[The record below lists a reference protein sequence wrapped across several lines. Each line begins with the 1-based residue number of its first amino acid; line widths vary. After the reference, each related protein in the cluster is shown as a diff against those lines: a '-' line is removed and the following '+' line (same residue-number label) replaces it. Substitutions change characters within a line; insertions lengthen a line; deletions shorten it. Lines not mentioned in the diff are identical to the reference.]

1 MQTHPELTQGKRSR
15 CILLGPRRKLE
26 QKKKQSKIV
35 TKFVLQDK
43 KKTPCFTIK
52 VVNSPPTESQNT
64 PTHVLLIN
72 CLKLVQLFFQEVLQL
87 TIADSSIWI
96 RQKDV
101 LLIVS
106 IKKLVTYCS
115 VACQDDE
122 ITP

>member
-1 MQTHPELTQGKRSR
+1 M
-15 CILLGPRRKLE
+15 
-26 QKKKQSKIV
+26 

-43 KKTPCFTIK
+43 KKKTPCFAIK

-72 CLKLVQLFFQEVLQL
+72 CFKLVQFFFQEVLQL
-87 TIADSSIWI
+87 TITDSSIWI